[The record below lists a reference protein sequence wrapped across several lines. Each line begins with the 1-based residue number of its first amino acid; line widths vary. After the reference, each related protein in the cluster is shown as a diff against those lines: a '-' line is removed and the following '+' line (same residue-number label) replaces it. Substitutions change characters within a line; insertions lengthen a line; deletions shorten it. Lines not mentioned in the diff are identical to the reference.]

1 MKKILLFLFLLAS
14 TIFPNKAFS
23 FTWDTFERDSL
34 DHLGKKFFVI
44 NEGYKSADKNN
55 FHNCKSL
62 NLSTGGEAIRQGKAT
77 YYEDKTKKI
86 VVSYQKG
93 IFDCFLGPNNEMR
106 ISLIDGISEKI
117 GGDIIISFD
126 HDEFKRYQFFLP
138 QGQKPWKYV
147 ARSSKVLNSAD
158 DKTIFMRD
166 ATSEET
172 IQAEKLLKFY
182 RSLDVSSRTAKI
194 YGNKI
199 YNSTDPIVKKE
210 STPKKNDWINKYNDN
225 DIIPAGSG
233 TGFFINRDGILLSNY
248 HVIQGC
254 ASVSLYHNGVKY
266 PSNIIASDR
275 TNDIA
280 IISSSKKS
288 NQYFRVDKDGPTL
301 LEEIFVAGYPLGLKV
316 SNALKVS
323 SGRVSSLAGF
333 GDNYANFQLDAAINP
348 GNSGGPIINKKG
360 NVVGIA
366 VAYLPDAQGFN
377 FGIKSSTVNSFV
389 NSNKINFTSPNM
401 TEMSTKDLS
410 KLMNEATVFIECS
423 MKVKDIKAALEK
435 RDTKKV
441 FYSELRN

>member
-1 MKKILLFLFLLAS
+1 MKKIFLLLFFFSIIIL
-14 TIFPNKAFS
+14 PEKAFS
-23 FTWDTFERDSL
+23 LSYDKKTTTGKILFDDGTKGSTEAEGFYGNSSNAPNC
-34 DHLGKKFFVI
+34 KKF
-44 NEGYKSADKNN
+44 NY
-55 FHNCKSL
+55 HL
-62 NLSTGGEAIRQGKAT
+62 T
-77 YYEDKTKKI
+77 
-86 VVSYQKG
+86 
-93 IFDCFLGPNNEMR
+93 
-106 ISLIDGISEKI
+106 SLI
-117 GGDIIISFD
+117 
-126 HDEFKRYQFFLP
+126 
-138 QGQKPWKYV
+138 QGQKLVYKAGKIYSIEKGKFDCGLSPDNKPVYHLIEGIVDHVEANELQIFFKNDGVNQYIYYKSRAGWFYSTMNTYV
-147 ARSSKVLNSAD
+147 VFPNQPNSN
-158 DKTIFMRD
+158 FFQRP
-166 ATSEET
+166 ATKDEIEH
-172 IQAEKLLKFY
+172 AEKLYTFY
-182 RSLDVSSRTAKI
+182 KNLDLSSRSAKI
-194 YGNKI
+194 YGDKI
-199 YNSTDPIVKKE
+199 YNINDPIAKKE
-210 STPKKNDWINKYNDN
+210 STPKKYDWMNKYNDN

-266 PSNIIASDR
+266 QSNIIASDR

-288 NQYFRVDKDGPTL
+288 NQYFRVDKDGPSL

-389 NSNKINFTSPNM
+389 NSNKINFTTPNM

-441 FYSELRN
+441 FYSELSN

>member
-1 MKKILLFLFLLAS
+1 MLIVKKIFSLLFFLLLTS
-14 TIFPNKAFS
+14 CGPNLAIYNNQQFEKAIS
-23 FTWDTFERDSL
+23 
-34 DHLGKKFFVI
+34 
-44 NEGYKSADKNN
+44 KSN
-55 FHNCKSL
+55 
-62 NLSTGGEAIRQGKAT
+62 TGGFGASWGKPTLELAVFESLLRCQAFNPTAVCFVEYLNNRLATQYEKSEWQRRFQNELNNYEQFTDRLYDPGNRQMSN
-77 YYEDKTKKI
+77 I
-86 VVSYQKG
+86 VALRPKDSK
-93 IFDCFLGPNNEMR
+93 N
-106 ISLIDGISEKI
+106 
-117 GGDIIISFD
+117 
-126 HDEFKRYQFFLP
+126 
-138 QGQKPWKYV
+138 
-147 ARSSKVLNSAD
+147 SSPS
-158 DKTIFMRD
+158 
-166 ATSEET
+166 
-172 IQAEKLLKFY
+172 
-182 RSLDVSSRTAKI
+182 
-194 YGNKI
+194 
-199 YNSTDPIVKKE
+199 VKKE
-210 STPKKNDWINKYNDN
+210 STPKNYEWLNKYNDN

-254 ASVSLYHNGVKY
+254 ASVSLYHNGAKY
-266 PSNIIASDR
+266 PSSIIASDR

-288 NQYFRVDKDGPTL
+288 NQYFRVDKDGPSL

-316 SNALKVS
+316 SNALKIS

-366 VAYLPDAQGFN
+366 VTYLPDAQGFN

-410 KLMNEATVFIECS
+410 RLMNEATVFIECS

>member
-1 MKKILLFLFLLAS
+1 MNKIFLFLFFL
-14 TIFPNKAFS
+14 TFIIFPERTFALIYDNKTNKQLSVGQKSDAGYTNEQGHFGINNS
-23 FTWDTFERDSL
+23 DFTNCKKLNANYSGL
-34 DHLGKKFFVI
+34 KQGKKI
-44 NEGYKSADKNN
+44 HYDKSNK
-55 FHNCKSL
+55 L
-62 NLSTGGEAIRQGKAT
+62 IAI
-77 YYEDKTKKI
+77 EN
-86 VVSYQKG
+86 G
-93 IFDCFLGPNNEMR
+93 IFDCAYNINNQPAFYLQEGLIEYHDR
-106 ISLIDGISEKI
+106 DSIILHYRIDGDKQYIYEKTN
-117 GGDIIISFD
+117 GVWFSYT
-126 HDEFKRYQFFLP
+126 KPRNYPAPSPTNYQ
-138 QGQKPWKYV
+138 Q
-147 ARSSKVLNSAD
+147 
-158 DKTIFMRD
+158 
-166 ATSEET
+166 ATTVE
-172 IQAEKLLKFY
+172 IQNAEKLFIFY
-182 RSLDVSSRTAKI
+182 KNLDVSSRSAKI
-194 YGNKI
+194 YGDKI
-199 YNSTDPIVKKE
+199 YNSNDPIAKKE
-210 STPKKNDWINKYNDN
+210 STPKKYDWMNKYNDN

-266 PSNIIASDR
+266 PANIIASDR

-288 NQYFRVDKDGPTL
+288 NQYFRVDKDGPSL

>member
-1 MKKILLFLFLLAS
+1 MNKIFLFLFFL
-14 TIFPNKAFS
+14 TFIIFPERTFALIYDNKTNKQLSVGQKSDAGYTNEQGHFGINNS
-23 FTWDTFERDSL
+23 DFTNCKKLNANYSGL
-34 DHLGKKFFVI
+34 KQGKKI
-44 NEGYKSADKNN
+44 HYDKSNR
-55 FHNCKSL
+55 L
-62 NLSTGGEAIRQGKAT
+62 IAI
-77 YYEDKTKKI
+77 EN
-86 VVSYQKG
+86 G
-93 IFDCFLGPNNEMR
+93 IFDCAYNINNQPAFYLQEGLIEYHDR
-106 ISLIDGISEKI
+106 DSIILHYRIDGDKQYIYEKAN
-117 GGDIIISFD
+117 GVWFSYT
-126 HDEFKRYQFFLP
+126 KLRNYPAPLPTNYQ
-138 QGQKPWKYV
+138 Q
-147 ARSSKVLNSAD
+147 
-158 DKTIFMRD
+158 
-166 ATSEET
+166 ATTVE
-172 IQAEKLLKFY
+172 IQNAEKLFIFY
-182 RSLDVSSRTAKI
+182 KNLDVSSRSAKI
-194 YGNKI
+194 YGDKI
-199 YNSTDPIVKKE
+199 YNSNDPTAKKE
-210 STPKKNDWINKYNDN
+210 STPKKYDWMNKYNDN
-225 DIIPAGSG
+225 DIIPANSG

-266 PSNIIASDR
+266 PANIIASDR

-288 NQYFRVDKDGPTL
+288 NQYFRVDKDGPSL

-366 VAYLPDAQGFN
+366 VSYLPDAQGFN

-441 FYSELRN
+441 FYSELKN

>member
-1 MKKILLFLFLLAS
+1 MKKIFLSLFLLTFAVLTDKAS
-14 TIFPNKAFS
+14 AFYYEKIKNPKMYFADGSIGHSEIEGFFVTGYNAPNC
-23 FTWDTFERDSL
+23 
-34 DHLGKKFFVI
+34 KKFNQNSKI
-44 NEGYKSADKNN
+44 LRQGQSIAYKSN
-55 FHNCKSL
+55 
-62 NLSTGGEAIRQGKAT
+62 GKV
-77 YYEDKTKKI
+77 YGIE
-86 VVSYQKG
+86 KG
-93 IFDCFLGPNNEMR
+93 LFDCRLDNNNKPLFTLWEGVIDLYERNER
-106 ISLIDGISEKI
+106 IVIFKNDNVNLYMYSQVQGGVWNYFTRNVNAVYNEHPQANTFIRPATKDEID
-117 GGDIIISFD
+117 
-126 HDEFKRYQFFLP
+126 
-138 QGQKPWKYV
+138 
-147 ARSSKVLNSAD
+147 N
-158 DKTIFMRD
+158 
-166 ATSEET
+166 
-172 IQAEKLLKFY
+172 AEKLYTFY
-182 RSLDVSSRTAKI
+182 KSIDLSSRSAKN
-194 YGNKI
+194 YGDKI
-199 YNSTDPIVKKE
+199 LNSTDTIVKKE
-210 STPKKNDWINKYNDN
+210 STPKKHDWMNKYNDN

-288 NQYFRVDKDGPTL
+288 KQYFRVDKDGPTL
-301 LEEIFVAGYPLGLKV
+301 LEEIFVAGYPLGLKI

-389 NSNKINFTSPNM
+389 NSNKINFSSPNM
-401 TEMSTKDLS
+401 SEMSTKELS

-441 FYSELRN
+441 FYTEFRN

>member
-1 MKKILLFLFLLAS
+1 MNKIFLFLFFL
-14 TIFPNKAFS
+14 TFIIFPERTFALIYDNKTNKQLSVGQKSDAGYTNEQGHFGINNS
-23 FTWDTFERDSL
+23 DFINCKKLNANSSGL
-34 DHLGKKFFVI
+34 KQGKKI
-44 NEGYKSADKNN
+44 HYDKSNK
-55 FHNCKSL
+55 L
-62 NLSTGGEAIRQGKAT
+62 IAI
-77 YYEDKTKKI
+77 EN
-86 VVSYQKG
+86 G
-93 IFDCFLGPNNEMR
+93 IFDCAYNINNQPAFYLQEGLLEYHDR
-106 ISLIDGISEKI
+106 DSIVLHYRIDGDKQYIYEKTN
-117 GGDIIISFD
+117 GVWLSYL
-126 HDEFKRYQFFLP
+126 KLRNYPAPAPTNYQ
-138 QGQKPWKYV
+138 Q
-147 ARSSKVLNSAD
+147 
-158 DKTIFMRD
+158 
-166 ATSEET
+166 ATTVE
-172 IQAEKLLKFY
+172 IQNAEKLFIFY
-182 RSLDVSSRTAKI
+182 KNLDLSSRSAKI
-194 YGNKI
+194 YGDKI
-199 YNSTDPIVKKE
+199 YNSNDPIAKKE
-210 STPKKNDWINKYNDN
+210 STPKKYDWMNKYNDN

-275 TNDIA
+275 TNDIV

-389 NSNKINFTSPNM
+389 NSNKINFLSPNM
-401 TEMSTKDLS
+401 SEMSTKDLS

>member
-1 MKKILLFLFLLAS
+1 MMKKILCGLLLFFLYACGPNLALYNNQQ
-14 TIFPNKAFS
+14 FEKAIS
-23 FTWDTFERDSL
+23 
-34 DHLGKKFFVI
+34 
-44 NEGYKSADKNN
+44 KSN
-55 FHNCKSL
+55 
-62 NLSTGGEAIRQGKAT
+62 TGGFGSSWGRPTIELAVFESLLRCQAFNPTAVCKVE
-77 YYEDKTKKI
+77 YLNNRLLSEYEK
-86 VVSYQKG
+86 SEWQRR
-93 IFDCFLGPNNEMR
+93 FENELNNYE
-106 ISLIDGISEKI
+106 
-117 GGDIIISFD
+117 
-126 HDEFKRYQFFLP
+126 QFT
-138 QGQKPWKYV
+138 
-147 ARSSKVLNSAD
+147 D
-158 DKTIFMRD
+158 
-166 ATSEET
+166 
-172 IQAEKLLKFY
+172 
-182 RSLDVSSRTAKI
+182 KI
-194 YGNKI
+194 YDPGNRQMSNIVALRAKDLK
-199 YNSTDPIVKKE
+199 NTSPSVKKE
-210 STPKKNDWINKYNDN
+210 NTPKNYDWLNKYNDN

-254 ASVSLYHNGVKY
+254 TSISLYHNGVKY
-266 PSNIIASDR
+266 PSNIVASDR

-288 NQYFRVDKDGPTL
+288 NQYFKVDKDGPNL

-333 GDNYANFQLDAAINP
+333 GDNYANFQFDAAINP

-389 NSNKINFTSPNM
+389 NSNKINFASPNM
-401 TEMSTKDLS
+401 TEMSSKELS

>member
-1 MKKILLFLFLLAS
+1 MKKVFLSLFLLLLI
-14 TIFPNKAFS
+14 IFPDKAFS
-23 FTWDTFERDSL
+23 LTYDKKVNKDIRQADGKTGGRSEGEGFWGNSSHTQNC
-34 DHLGKKFFVI
+34 KKF
-44 NEGYKSADKNN
+44 N
-55 FHNCKSL
+55 FNYV
-62 NLSTGGEAIRQGKAT
+62 A
-77 YYEDKTKKI
+77 
-86 VVSYQKG
+86 
-93 IFDCFLGPNNEMR
+93 
-106 ISLIDGISEKI
+106 LI
-117 GGDIIISFD
+117 
-126 HDEFKRYQFFLP
+126 
-138 QGQKPWKYV
+138 QGQKIIYL
-147 ARSSKVLNSAD
+147 SDGNLNEISKGLFDCMLDLNNKPAMGLVEGIIEMPSQNNIQ
-158 DKTIFMRD
+158 IFFKNDGINRHIYSKHNGTWTYWTRNID
-166 ATSEET
+166 AAFWNQPISNAKQRLATKEE
-172 IQAEKLLKFY
+172 IEHAEKLYTFY
-182 RSLDVSSRTAKI
+182 KNLDLSSRSAKI
-194 YGNKI
+194 YGDKI

-210 STPKKNDWINKYNDN
+210 STPKKYDWMNKYNDN

>member
-1 MKKILLFLFLLAS
+1 MKKILLFLIILSFIIFPQQAFSLTYDKKIQKTGIVFSDGTSGRSETEGFFGYGETPSCRKYNYTLKQVRQGQ
-14 TIFPNKAFS
+14 TIF
-23 FTWDTFERDSL
+23 
-34 DHLGKKFFVI
+34 
-44 NEGYKSADKNN
+44 YKNN
-55 FHNCKSL
+55 NS
-62 NLSTGGEAIRQGKAT
+62 
-77 YYEDKTKKI
+77 
-86 VVSYQKG
+86 VSSIEKG
-93 IFDCFLGPNNEMR
+93 LFDCALDQNNKPMYTLREGVGLH
-106 ISLIDGISEKI
+106 IESGETQVFYK
-117 GGDIIISFD
+117 
-126 HDEFKRYQFFLP
+126 HDSINLYAYIKNKEGVWY
-138 QGQKPWKYV
+138 YV
-147 ARSSKVLNSAD
+147 TRNVDSAFWTQTNSNRFIRLATAD
-158 DKTIFMRD
+158 EIK
-166 ATSEET
+166 
-172 IQAEKLLKFY
+172 QAESLYKFY
-182 RSLDVSSRTAKI
+182 NNLDLSSRSAKI
-194 YGNKI
+194 YGDKI
-199 YNSTDPIVKKE
+199 YNSNDPTAKKE
-210 STPKKNDWINKYNDN
+210 NTPKKNDWMNKYNDN

-266 PSNIIASDR
+266 PANIIASDR

-288 NQYFRVDKDGPTL
+288 NQYFRVDKDGPSL

>member
-1 MKKILLFLFLLAS
+1 MNKIFLFLFFL
-14 TIFPNKAFS
+14 TFIIFPERTFALIYDNKTNKQLSVGQKSDAGYTNEQGHFGINNS
-23 FTWDTFERDSL
+23 DFTNCKKLNANYSGL
-34 DHLGKKFFVI
+34 KQGKKI
-44 NEGYKSADKNN
+44 HYDKSNR
-55 FHNCKSL
+55 L
-62 NLSTGGEAIRQGKAT
+62 IAI
-77 YYEDKTKKI
+77 EN
-86 VVSYQKG
+86 G
-93 IFDCFLGPNNEMR
+93 IFDCAYNINNQPAFYLQEGLIEYHDR
-106 ISLIDGISEKI
+106 DSIILHYRIDGDKQYIYEKAN
-117 GGDIIISFD
+117 GVWFSYT
-126 HDEFKRYQFFLP
+126 KLRNYPAPLPTNYQ
-138 QGQKPWKYV
+138 Q
-147 ARSSKVLNSAD
+147 
-158 DKTIFMRD
+158 
-166 ATSEET
+166 ATTVE
-172 IQAEKLLKFY
+172 IQNAEKLFIFY
-182 RSLDVSSRTAKI
+182 KNLDVSSRSAKI
-194 YGNKI
+194 YGDKI
-199 YNSTDPIVKKE
+199 YNSNDPTAKKE
-210 STPKKNDWINKYNDN
+210 STPKKYDWMNKYNDN
-225 DIIPAGSG
+225 DIIPANSG

-266 PSNIIASDR
+266 PANIIASDR

-288 NQYFRVDKDGPTL
+288 NQYFRVDKDGPSL

-366 VAYLPDAQGFN
+366 VSYLPDAQGFN

>member
-1 MKKILLFLFLLAS
+1 MKKIFLSLFLLAL
-14 TIFPNKAFS
+14 TVFPEKAFS
-23 FTWDTFERDSL
+23 LTYDKKSSKGWFDYKETKIDTEGFFGFASSCLRLGEQKSHGLIQGTLITHFDGGVRD
-34 DHLGKKFFVI
+34 I
-44 NEGYKSADKNN
+44 
-55 FHNCKSL
+55 
-62 NLSTGGEAIRQGKAT
+62 
-77 YYEDKTKKI
+77 
-86 VVSYQKG
+86 QKG
-93 IFDCFLGPNNEMR
+93 IFDCR
-106 ISLIDGISEKI
+106 ISKDSKI
-117 GGDIIISFD
+117 RFSLTEGVA
-126 HDEFKRYQFFLP
+126 EFT
-138 QGQKPWKYV
+138 KPYEIQVYYKTQNNIHY
-147 ARSSKVLNSAD
+147 AYRKVEGKWYHITKNATYAD
-158 DKTIFMRD
+158 WSDSRANYTQRLAND
-166 ATSEET
+166 SEEKE
-172 IQAEKLLKFY
+172 AEKLYSFY
-182 RSLDVSSRTAKI
+182 KNIDVSSRSAKI
-194 YGNKI
+194 YGDKI
-199 YNSTDPIVKKE
+199 YNSNDPITKKE
-210 STPKKNDWINKYNDN
+210 STPKKYDWMNKYNDN

-266 PSNIIASDR
+266 PANIIASDR

-288 NQYFRVDKDGPTL
+288 NQYFRVDKDGPNL

-389 NSNKINFTSPNM
+389 NSNKINFTTPNM

-441 FYSELRN
+441 FYSELSN

>member
-1 MKKILLFLFLLAS
+1 MKKVFLSLFLLLLI
-14 TIFPNKAFS
+14 IFPDKAFS
-23 FTWDTFERDSL
+23 LTYDKKVNKDIRQVDGKTGGRSEGEGFWGNSS
-34 DHLGKKFFVI
+34 HAQNCKKF
-44 NEGYKSADKNN
+44 N
-55 FHNCKSL
+55 FNYL
-62 NLSTGGEAIRQGKAT
+62 A
-77 YYEDKTKKI
+77 
-86 VVSYQKG
+86 
-93 IFDCFLGPNNEMR
+93 
-106 ISLIDGISEKI
+106 LI
-117 GGDIIISFD
+117 
-126 HDEFKRYQFFLP
+126 
-138 QGQKPWKYV
+138 QGQKIIYL
-147 ARSSKVLNSAD
+147 SDGNLNEISKGLFDCMLDLNNKPAMGLVEGIIEMPSQNNIQ
-158 DKTIFMRD
+158 IFFKNDGINRHIYSKHNGTWTYWTRNID
-166 ATSEET
+166 AAFWNQPISNAKQRLATKEE
-172 IQAEKLLKFY
+172 IEHAEKLYTFYKNLDLSSRSAKFY
-182 RSLDVSSRTAKI
+182 GD
-194 YGNKI
+194 KI
-199 YNSTDPIVKKE
+199 YNSADPIVKKE
-210 STPKKNDWINKYNDN
+210 NNPKKNDWMNKYNDN

-389 NSNKINFTSPNM
+389 NSNKINFSSPNM
-401 TEMSTKDLS
+401 SEMSTKELS

>member
-1 MKKILLFLFLLAS
+1 MKNILLSLIFLTFITFPERTFALIYDNKTNKQLSVGQKSDAGYTNEQGHFGINNSDFTNCKKLNANYSGLKQGKKIHYDKS
-14 TIFPNKAFS
+14 NK
-23 FTWDTFERDSL
+23 L
-34 DHLGKKFFVI
+34 I
-44 NEGYKSADKNN
+44 
-55 FHNCKSL
+55 
-62 NLSTGGEAIRQGKAT
+62 AI
-77 YYEDKTKKI
+77 EN
-86 VVSYQKG
+86 G
-93 IFDCFLGPNNEMR
+93 IFDCAYNINNQPTFYLQEGLIEYHDR
-106 ISLIDGISEKI
+106 DSIILHYKIDGDKQFIYEKTN
-117 GGDIIISFD
+117 GVWFSYT
-126 HDEFKRYQFFLP
+126 KLKNYPAPAPTNYQ
-138 QGQKPWKYV
+138 QSTTV
-147 ARSSKVLNSAD
+147 
-158 DKTIFMRD
+158 
-166 ATSEET
+166 E
-172 IQAEKLLKFY
+172 IQNAEKLFIFY
-182 RSLDVSSRTAKI
+182 KNLDFSSRSAKI
-194 YGNKI
+194 YGDKI
-199 YNSTDPIVKKE
+199 LNNSDSVVKKE

-266 PSNIIASDR
+266 SSNIIASDR

-288 NQYFRVDKDGPTL
+288 NQYFRVDKDGPSL

-316 SNALKVS
+316 SNSLKVS

-389 NSNKINFTSPNM
+389 NSNKINFSSPNM
-401 TEMSTKDLS
+401 SEMSTKELS

-441 FYSELRN
+441 FYSEFRN

>member
-1 MKKILLFLFLLAS
+1 MKKIFLSLFFLAFV
-14 TIFPNKAFS
+14 IFPENAFS
-23 FTWDTFERDSL
+23 FTYDKKTNPKMHFSDGDIGKGEAEGFWVSTYDAPNCKKFNINFTILRQGEQISYRPNGKVSAIEKGLFDCRLSL
-34 DHLGKKFFVI
+34 DNKPLYAIWEGIIDQLEAGERQIFFKNDAI
-44 NEGYKSADKNN
+44 NVHIYAQLKNKEWIYVTRN
-55 FHNCKSL
+55 VDTAFFNHPNA
-62 NLSTGGEAIRQGKAT
+62 NTFRRPAT
-77 YYEDKTKKI
+77 K
-86 VVSYQKG
+86 
-93 IFDCFLGPNNEMR
+93 NE
-106 ISLIDGISEKI
+106 IE
-117 GGDIIISFD
+117 
-126 HDEFKRYQFFLP
+126 H
-138 QGQKPWKYV
+138 
-147 ARSSKVLNSAD
+147 
-158 DKTIFMRD
+158 
-166 ATSEET
+166 
-172 IQAEKLLKFY
+172 AEKLYKFY
-182 RSLDVSSRTAKI
+182 KNLDLSSRSAKS
-194 YGNKI
+194 YKDKI
-199 YNSTDPIVKKE
+199 LTNTDPTVKKE
-210 STPKKNDWINKYNDN
+210 SAPKNDWMNKYNDN
-225 DIIPAGSG
+225 DIIPANSG

-248 HVIQGC
+248 HVVQGC

-288 NQYFRVDKDGPTL
+288 NQYFRVDKDGPSL
-301 LEEIFVAGYPLGLKV
+301 LEEIFVAGYPLGLQV
-316 SNALKVS
+316 SNSLKVS

-389 NSNKINFTSPNM
+389 NSNKINFSSPNM
-401 TEMSTKDLS
+401 SEMSTKELS

-441 FYSELRN
+441 FYSEFRN

>member
-1 MKKILLFLFLLAS
+1 MKKILLSLFFYFIII
-14 TIFPNKAFS
+14 TPEKAFS
-23 FTWDTFERDSL
+23 LTYDKKTQSTNITLSDGSSGKAETEGFFGFGEEATNC
-34 DHLGKKFFVI
+34 KKF
-44 NEGYKSADKNN
+44 NYK
-55 FHNCKSL
+55 L
-62 NLSTGGEAIRQGKAT
+62 NQLRQGQIIFYTNKGS
-77 YYEDKTKKI
+77 
-86 VVSYQKG
+86 VSGIEKG
-93 IFDCFLGPNNEMR
+93 LFDCRLDNNNKPIYTIWEGVSEDYLSNTIMLSYMNDQTNHYTYAKRNNNWYLWTKNKDVYTFTHPNANFTQR
-106 ISLIDGISEKI
+106 LLTP
-117 GGDIIISFD
+117 
-126 HDEFKRYQFFLP
+126 DEI
-138 QGQKPWKYV
+138 KY
-147 ARSSKVLNSAD
+147 
-158 DKTIFMRD
+158 
-166 ATSEET
+166 
-172 IQAEKLLKFY
+172 AERLYLFY
-182 RSLDVSSRTAKI
+182 KNADVSSRSAKI
-194 YGNKI
+194 YGDKI
-199 YNSTDPIVKKE
+199 YNSNDPIAKKE
-210 STPKKNDWINKYNDN
+210 STPKKYDWMNKYNDN

-266 PSNIIASDR
+266 QSNIIASDR

-288 NQYFRVDKDGPTL
+288 NQYFRVDKDGPSL

-316 SNALKVS
+316 SNALKIS

-410 KLMNEATVFIECS
+410 RLMNEATVFIECS

>member
-1 MKKILLFLFLLAS
+1 MRKFLIITFLVF
-14 TIFPNKAFS
+14 IIVPQQAFS
-23 FTWDTFERDSL
+23 FTWDTFERDSV
-34 DHLGKKFFVI
+34 DSSGKKFFVI
-44 NEGYKSADKNN
+44 NEGYKSADKNY
-55 FHNCKSL
+55 FPNCKSL
-62 NLSTGGEAIRQGKAT
+62 NLSTDGEAIRQGKAT

-93 IFDCFLGPNNEMR
+93 IFDCFLGTNNQMR

-126 HDEFKRYQFFLP
+126 YDEFKRYQFFLP
-138 QGQKPWKYV
+138 QGQKPWKYIV
-147 ARSSKVLNSAD
+147 RSSKVLNSGD

-166 ATSEET
+166 ATNEESVK
-172 IQAEKLLKFY
+172 AEKLLKFY
-182 RSLDVSSRTAKI
+182 RNLDVSSRSAKI
-194 YGNKI
+194 YEERILN
-199 YNSTDPIVKKE
+199 NSDSLVKKE

-266 PSNIIASDR
+266 SSNIIASDR

-280 IISSSKKS
+280 IISSTKKS
-288 NQYFRVDKDGPTL
+288 NQYFRVDKDGPSL

-316 SNALKVS
+316 SNSLKVS

-366 VAYLPDAQGFN
+366 VAYLPSAQGFN

-389 NSNKINFTSPNM
+389 NSNKINFSLPNM
-401 TEMSTKDLS
+401 TEMSNKELS

-423 MKVKDIKAALEK
+423 MKVKDIKAAIEK
-435 RDTKKV
+435 KDTKKV
-441 FYSELRN
+441 FYSEFRN

>member
-1 MKKILLFLFLLAS
+1 MKKIFLSLFLLAFI
-14 TIFPNKAFS
+14 IFPQQASSLTYKRENQTGFVDNKAQGNVETEGF
-23 FTWDTFERDSL
+23 FGTGPDCKKNGFPNFN
-34 DHLGKKFFVI
+34 HL
-44 NEGYKSADKNN
+44 
-55 FHNCKSL
+55 
-62 NLSTGGEAIRQGKAT
+62 RQGTIITILDGTVRDLQKGLFDCKISTDGQTRNSIYEGLAEFTKLKEVQVYFKTENNISFMYRKVNGKWYLYTKNSNYHSWSEPKANMT
-77 YYEDKTKKI
+77 SRLANKSEENEAENLFKFYKTLDLSSSSAKIYEDK
-86 VVSYQKG
+86 
-93 IFDCFLGPNNEMR
+93 IFNN
-106 ISLIDGISEKI
+106 
-117 GGDIIISFD
+117 
-126 HDEFKRYQFFLP
+126 
-138 QGQKPWKYV
+138 
-147 ARSSKVLNSAD
+147 N
-158 DKTIFMRD
+158 
-166 ATSEET
+166 
-172 IQAEKLLKFY
+172 
-182 RSLDVSSRTAKI
+182 
-194 YGNKI
+194 N
-199 YNSTDPIVKKE
+199 PIVKKE
-210 STPKKNDWINKYNDN
+210 STPKKYDWMNKYNDN
-225 DIIPAGSG
+225 DIIPANSG

-248 HVIQGC
+248 HVVQGC

-288 NQYFRVDKDGPTL
+288 NQYFRVDKDGPSL
-301 LEEIFVAGYPLGLKV
+301 LEEIFVAGYPLGLQV
-316 SNALKVS
+316 SNSLKVS

-389 NSNKINFTSPNM
+389 NSNKINFSSPNM
-401 TEMSTKDLS
+401 SEMSTKELS

-441 FYSELRN
+441 FYSEFRN

>member
-1 MKKILLFLFLLAS
+1 MKKIFLFLFLL
-14 TIFPNKAFS
+14 TFIIFPKQALSLTYDQKNVPAFIDNKIQGNLESEGFYGTGPDCKKMGLS
-23 FTWDTFERDSL
+23 NYS
-34 DHLGKKFFVI
+34 HL
-44 NEGYKSADKNN
+44 
-55 FHNCKSL
+55 
-62 NLSTGGEAIRQGKAT
+62 RQGT
-77 YYEDKTKKI
+77 QI
-86 VVSYQKG
+86 VILNGKVRDFQKG
-93 IFDCFLGPNNEMR
+93 LYDCKMFP
-106 ISLIDGISEKI
+106 DGQTRA
-117 GGDIIISFD
+117 IITEGLVEYPYLKEIQIY
-126 HDEFKRYQFFLP
+126 FKTESNIHYMYR
-138 QGQKPWKYV
+138 
-147 ARSSKVLNSAD
+147 KVNAQWYLQTKNSYFNSWAD
-158 DKTIFMRD
+158 PKAN
-166 ATSEET
+166 ATQRLATQEE
-172 IQAEKLLKFY
+172 INHAEKLFTFY
-182 RSLDVSSRTAKI
+182 KNLDLSSRSAKI
-194 YGNKI
+194 YGDKI
-199 YNSTDPIVKKE
+199 YNINDPIVKKE
-210 STPKKNDWINKYNDN
+210 STPKKYDWMNKYNDN

-288 NQYFRVDKDGPTL
+288 NQYFRVDKDGPTI

-366 VAYLPDAQGFN
+366 VAYLPSAQGFN

-389 NSNKINFTSPNM
+389 NSNKINFSLPNM
-401 TEMSTKDLS
+401 TEMSNKELS

-423 MKVKDIKAALEK
+423 MKVKDIKAAIEK
-435 RDTKKV
+435 EDTKKV
-441 FYSELRN
+441 FYSEFRN

>member
-1 MKKILLFLFLLAS
+1 MTSRLANKSEENEAENLFKFYKTLDLSSSSAKI
-14 TIFPNKAFS
+14 
-23 FTWDTFERDSL
+23 
-34 DHLGKKFFVI
+34 
-44 NEGYKSADKNN
+44 
-55 FHNCKSL
+55 
-62 NLSTGGEAIRQGKAT
+62 
-77 YYEDKTKKI
+77 YEDK
-86 VVSYQKG
+86 
-93 IFDCFLGPNNEMR
+93 IFNN
-106 ISLIDGISEKI
+106 
-117 GGDIIISFD
+117 
-126 HDEFKRYQFFLP
+126 
-138 QGQKPWKYV
+138 
-147 ARSSKVLNSAD
+147 N
-158 DKTIFMRD
+158 
-166 ATSEET
+166 
-172 IQAEKLLKFY
+172 
-182 RSLDVSSRTAKI
+182 
-194 YGNKI
+194 N
-199 YNSTDPIVKKE
+199 PIVKKE
-210 STPKKNDWINKYNDN
+210 STPKKYDWMNKYNDN
-225 DIIPAGSG
+225 DIIPANSG

-248 HVIQGC
+248 HVVQGC

-288 NQYFRVDKDGPTL
+288 NQYFRVDKDGPSL
-301 LEEIFVAGYPLGLKV
+301 LEEIFVAGYPLGLQV
-316 SNALKVS
+316 SNSLKVS

-389 NSNKINFTSPNM
+389 NSNKINFSSPNM
-401 TEMSTKDLS
+401 SEMSTKELS

-441 FYSELRN
+441 FYSEFRN

>member
-1 MKKILLFLFLLAS
+1 MKKIFLSLFILAL
-14 TIFPNKAFS
+14 IFFPDKAFS
-23 FTWDTFERDSL
+23 LTYDKKSSKGWVNYKETKMDTEGFFGVASSCLRLGAEGSYGLIQGTMIGYLDGGVRD
-34 DHLGKKFFVI
+34 F
-44 NEGYKSADKNN
+44 
-55 FHNCKSL
+55 
-62 NLSTGGEAIRQGKAT
+62 
-77 YYEDKTKKI
+77 
-86 VVSYQKG
+86 QKG
-93 IFDCFLGPNNEMR
+93 IFECRTSIDSKIRFSITEGLVEFTKPYEIQLFYKTQDNIHYVYR
-106 ISLIDGISEKI
+106 KIDGKWYFITKSAAYA
-117 GGDIIISFD
+117 DWSD
-126 HDEFKRYQFFLP
+126 SRANFKQRL
-138 QGQKPWKYV
+138 
-147 ARSSKVLNSAD
+147 ANN
-158 DKTIFMRD
+158 
-166 ATSEET
+166 SEEKE
-172 IQAEKLLKFY
+172 AEKLYNFY
-182 RSLDVSSRTAKI
+182 KNLDLSSRSAKI
-194 YGNKI
+194 YGDKI
-199 YNSTDPIVKKE
+199 YNSNDPIAKKE
-210 STPKKNDWINKYNDN
+210 STPKKYDWINKYNDN
-225 DIIPAGSG
+225 DIIPANSG

-248 HVIQGC
+248 HVVQGC

-288 NQYFRVDKDGPTL
+288 NQYFRVDKDGPSL
-301 LEEIFVAGYPLGLKV
+301 LEEIFVAGYPLGLQV
-316 SNALKVS
+316 SNSLKVS

-389 NSNKINFTSPNM
+389 NSNKINFSSPNM
-401 TEMSTKDLS
+401 SEMSTKELS

-441 FYSELRN
+441 FYSEFRN

>member
-1 MKKILLFLFLLAS
+1 MKKIFFAFLFFLSSCNQVVLDGQRVNIVDIHPSKPAEAYNY
-14 TIFPNKAFS
+14 FLNNKNNDIKVYGNIVLGPMGGKGWIMYAGAQS
-23 FTWDTFERDSL
+23 FRGYNL
-34 DHLGKKFFVI
+34 DHALNVFHKLHGNCSSGCIVTDIIEPGKGHYKTSLAQQREIAKKFYPDFI
-44 NEGYKSADKNN
+44 
-55 FHNCKSL
+55 L
-62 NLSTGGEAIRQGKAT
+62 TQL
-77 YYEDKTKKI
+77 
-86 VVSYQKG
+86 
-93 IFDCFLGPNNEMR
+93 
-106 ISLIDGISEKI
+106 
-117 GGDIIISFD
+117 
-126 HDEFKRYQFFLP
+126 FKDTSIAS
-138 QGQKPWKYV
+138 KPDSKY
-147 ARSSKVLNSAD
+147 D
-158 DKTIFMRD
+158 DK
-166 ATSEET
+166 
-172 IQAEKLLKFY
+172 Q
-182 RSLDVSSRTAKI
+182 
-194 YGNKI
+194 
-199 YNSTDPIVKKE
+199 
-210 STPKKNDWINKYNDN
+210 KKNWLDKYNDN

-266 PSNIIASDR
+266 PANIIASDR

-288 NQYFRVDKDGPTL
+288 NQYFRVDKDGPGL

-360 NVVGIA
+360 NVIGIA

-441 FYSELRN
+441 FYSELSN